1 MVDYDSDS
9 DTNSN
14 SYSEYHS
21 NDMGLLATLKNYKEH
36 IRETVNNYKSISE
49 TLNNK
54 TITSKMDDDIYN
66 GSYSYEKFIKEKYI
80 KNPQIDAIDIITDDY
95 IIVSDKIKYIN
106 KIDQH
111 ENKINLVEKRIETQN
126 ICIGALSILSC
137 YLLFK
142 K

>member
-1 MVDYDSDS
+1 
-9 DTNSN
+9 
-14 SYSEYHS
+14 
-21 NDMGLLATLKNYKEH
+21 
-36 IRETVNNYKSISE
+36 
-49 TLNNK
+49 
-54 TITSKMDDDIYN
+54 MDDDIYN